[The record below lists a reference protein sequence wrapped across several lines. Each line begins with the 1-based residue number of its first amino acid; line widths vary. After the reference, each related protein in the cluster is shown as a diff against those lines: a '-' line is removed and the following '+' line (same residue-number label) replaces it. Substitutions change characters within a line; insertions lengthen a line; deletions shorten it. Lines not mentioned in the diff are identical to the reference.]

1 MLTSLR
7 NWKLLKLIIQA
18 PKDTLKILSS
28 LSRTYSFLHSQYWSH
43 ISRHA
48 KCQHFIGYR
57 TGWNINKINKFC
69 VWDSPIAVQRAK
81 FLLPQW
87 ILETCSAE
95 LSNTPASA
103 QREIP
108 GTSSS
113 VMNEKR
119 KAAEAFTRRLLEYNH
134 PCSHIPPSVLRHPV
148 SQTEPDNLHIC
159 LQISTQ
165 ITNSWIRS
173 RAYRD
178 RFGSEKYFI
187 RI

>member
-57 TGWNINKINKFC
+57 ARWNINKINKFC

-119 KAAEAFTRRLLEYNH
+119 KAASRLLLKYNQ
-134 PCSHIPPSVLRHPV
+134 PCSHIPTHSLTPTSLPNRARHTVCKSQPRLRIETTEDEQEHIVLDPK
-148 SQTEPDNLHIC
+148 NLW
-159 LQISTQ
+159 LEF
-165 ITNSWIRS
+165 NW
-173 RAYRD
+173 
-178 RFGSEKYFI
+178 
-187 RI
+187 